1 VRAVRARVESND
13 VGYIRVTTFNEL
25 TTGDLKKAI
34 GEIKKQLP
42 ANRLKGYIID
52 LRNNPG
58 GLLSQAVE
66 VADGFLERGEIV
78 SVRGRRAADSQRFAA
93 KAGDIT
99 GGKRMVVLINGG
111 SAAASEILAGA
122 LQDHKRATVL
132 GTRSFGKGSV
142 QTIIPL
148 GNDVGAMRLTTAL
161 YYTPSGRSIQ
171 AKGVTPDIEVLEDV
185 PAEPN
190 GKAAVSG
197 EAALKGHL
205 PGAGGEQRP
214 SQSYV
219 PTDPR
224 DDKALAKAL
233 EILRSVRR

>member
-1 VRAVRARVESND
+1 
-13 VGYIRVTTFNEL
+13 
-25 TTGDLKKAI
+25 
-34 GEIKKQLP
+34 
-42 ANRLKGYIID
+42 
-52 LRNNPG
+52 
-58 GLLSQAVE
+58 
-66 VADGFLERGEIV
+66 V

-111 SAAASEILAGA
+111 SAAASEIVAGA

-148 GNDVGAMRLTTAL
+148 GTDAGAIRLTTAR
-161 YYTPSGRSIQ
+161 YFTPSGSSIQ
-171 AKGVTPDIEVLEDV
+171 ARGIIPDVEVLEDV
-185 PAEPN
+185 PGEPN
-190 GKAAVSG
+190 DKGHTPG